1 MNSCRNAWE
10 SVLKTPTMIKKPT
23 NALGVQLEASGTHSS
38 RNVKGFVPKDWS
50 MMPKLKNVK
59 LAQKGIFSAQIRQ
72 LVCRLIAQTAWS
84 SIRQTITAIP
94 AQIKPSMTQ
103 KLNLVFLPFAQDKK
117 FGTPRH
123 YSAKIV
129 LLLRNITVNSRD
141 AKKLSALM
149 SNSSTLSLENASLVL
164 MEPTS
169 FTPTILV

>member
-1 MNSCRNAWE
+1 MSSCRNAWE

-23 NALGVQLEASGTHSS
+23 IALGVQLEASGTHSS

-84 SIRQTITAIP
+84 SIHQTITAIP

-149 SNSSTLSLENASLVL
+149 SNSSTLSLENANLVL